1 MVQKLKSFIDEAR
14 QEFKRV
20 NWPTRAETM
29 RMTGIV
35 IGVSL
40 AIAIFLGALDLVFVS
55 LLTRFVL

>member
-1 MVQKLKSFIDEAR
+1 MIQNLKSFIDEAR

-40 AIAIFLGALDLVFVS
+40 AIAIFLGALDLLFVAI
-55 LLTRFVL
+55 LTRFVL

>member
-1 MVQKLKSFIDEAR
+1 MLGTLRNFLDEAR

-40 AIAIFLGALDLVFVS
+40 AVAIFLGALDFIFVS
-55 LLTRFVL
+55 LLSRFIL

>member
-1 MVQKLKSFIDEAR
+1 MDGKVKNFIDEAR

-29 RMTGIV
+29 RMTGMV
-35 IGVSL
+35 IGISVAVAL
-40 AIAIFLGALDLVFVS
+40 FLGALDFLFVS